1 MSDKKLAMVIEDDPQ
16 QSEIFTHAMKMAGYE
31 VTAAL
36 DGQKALALLAEQTP
50 CLIVLD
56 LNLPTVTGDKILEY
70 IHQEK
75 RLSDVKVVV
84 ATANPRLAEQML
96 DDSDLVLIKPI
107 SFTQL
112 RDLAERIWL
121 TC

>member
-1 MSDKKLAMVIEDDPQ
+1 MTDQPLAMVIEDDPQ

-31 VTAAL
+31 VSAAQDGQEAL
-36 DGQKALALLAEQTP
+36 DLLTENIP
-50 CLIVLD
+50 CVIVLD
-56 LNLPTVTGDKILEY
+56 LNLPIVTGDQILEH
-70 IHQEK
+70 IRKDE
-75 RLSDVKVVV
+75 RLSKIKIIV

-96 DDSDLVLIKPI
+96 DESDLVLIKPI

-112 RDLAERIWL
+112 RDLAERIRP